1 MLGLHP
7 LPSLAQPMEF
17 CQAQILRFAQHNT
30 LFAMPGQQMHQQCL
44 LGVKPV
50 FSLIEYH

>member
-17 CQAQILRFAQHNT
+17 CQAQILRFAQHNNKNKK
-30 LFAMPGQQMHQQCL
+30 F
-44 LGVKPV
+44 KYY
-50 FSLIEYH
+50 IYEK